1 MIPVISAREQVAKP
15 RAVKV
20 GDFLDVS
27 FTCGETQK
35 QHKESFSVILV
46 SKDSDGSM
54 VYILH
59 KVGTARVQG
68 HVMIISVY
76 PGGDKVSSQCL
87 DKVTARYLRDSVFMA
102 EISKIYVNSR
112 SAVDGIVTHVG
123 DGLLVFTEKSHES
136 VRRAVKVG
144 DRLGSPRRD
153 YVVEYITSSG
163 DIIVKADK
171 GSTVV
176 ISRRDKKLIESL
188 NQDLEWIDESEVYAA

>member
-1 MIPVISAREQVAKP
+1 MIPVISVREQVAKP
-15 RAVKV
+15 RGVKV
-20 GDFLDVS
+20 GDFLEVS
-27 FTCGETQK
+27 FTCGETRK

-46 SKDSDGSM
+46 SKDSDGST

-68 HVMIISVY
+68 HVMIISSY
-76 PGGDKVSSQCL
+76 PDGDKL
-87 DKVTARYLRDSVFMA
+87 AARYLRDSVLMA

-123 DGLLVFTEKSHES
+123 DELMFTEKSHES
-136 VRRAVKVG
+136 VRRSVKVG
-144 DRLGSPRRD
+144 DKLGSPRRD

-163 DIIVKADK
+163 DIIVKAEK

-188 NQDLEWIDESEVYAA
+188 SQNLEWIDESEVYAA

>member
-1 MIPVISAREQVAKP
+1 MIPVISVREQVAKP

-27 FTCGETQK
+27 FTCGETRK
-35 QHKESFSVILV
+35 EKKESFSVILI
-46 SKDSDGSM
+46 SKDSDGST

-59 KVGTARVQG
+59 KVGTDRVQG

-76 PGGDKVSSQCL
+76 PGG

-102 EISKIYVNSR
+102 EISKIYINSR
-112 SAVDGIVTHVG
+112 SAVDGIVTHVENE
-123 DGLLVFTEKSHES
+123 LVFTEKSHES
-136 VRRAVKVG
+136 VKRNVVPG
-144 DRLGSPRRD
+144 DKLGSPRRD
-153 YVVEYITSSG
+153 YEVEYITSSG
-163 DIIVKADK
+163 DIIAKAEK

>member
-1 MIPVISAREQVAKP
+1 MIPVISVREQVAKP
-15 RAVKV
+15 RGVKV
-20 GDFLDVS
+20 GDFLEVS
-27 FTCGETQK
+27 FTCGETRK
-35 QHKESFSVILV
+35 PHKESFSVILV
-46 SKDSDGSM
+46 SKDSDGST

-68 HVMIISVY
+68 HVMIISSY
-76 PGGDKVSSQCL
+76 PDGDKL
-87 DKVTARYLRDSVFMA
+87 AARYLRDSVLMA

-123 DGLLVFTEKSHES
+123 DELMFTEKSHES

-144 DRLGSPRRD
+144 DKLGSPRRD

-163 DIIVKADK
+163 DIIVKAEK

-188 NQDLEWIDESEVYAA
+188 NQNLEWIDESEVYAA

>member
-87 DKVTARYLRDSVFMA
+87 DKVAARYLRDSVFMA

-123 DGLLVFTEKSHES
+123 DELVFTEKSHES

-144 DRLGSPRRD
+144 DKLGSPRRD

-163 DIIVKADK
+163 DIIVKAEK

-188 NQDLEWIDESEVYAA
+188 NQNLEWLDESEVYAA

>member
-1 MIPVISAREQVAKP
+1 MIPVISVREQVAKP
-15 RAVKV
+15 RGVKV
-20 GDFLDVS
+20 GDFLEVS
-27 FTCGETQK
+27 FTCGETRK

-46 SKDSDGSM
+46 SKDSDGST

-68 HVMIISVY
+68 HVMIISSY
-76 PGGDKVSSQCL
+76 PDGDKL
-87 DKVTARYLRDSVFMA
+87 AARYLRDSVLMA

-123 DGLLVFTEKSHES
+123 DELMFTEKSHES

-144 DRLGSPRRD
+144 DKLGSPRRD

-163 DIIVKADK
+163 DIIVKAEK

-188 NQDLEWIDESEVYAA
+188 NQNLEWIDESEVYAA